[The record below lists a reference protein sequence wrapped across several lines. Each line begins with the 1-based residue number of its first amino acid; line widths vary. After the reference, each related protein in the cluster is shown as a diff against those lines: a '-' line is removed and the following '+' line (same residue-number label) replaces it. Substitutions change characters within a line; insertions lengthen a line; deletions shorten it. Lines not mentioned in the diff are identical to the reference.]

1 MRNGSMAVLTPEGK
15 QGYDSRLINYDPDLS
30 VGFPLCIGNKPLVDF
45 DRQQRHIAGGRHAQR
60 IECLPAND
68 CSTNSLLL
76 PIIFRLVI
84 PRYGGSH
91 QRQPLRAGG
100 HILSGRGIPSLMDPS
115 LHSVPLWMTK
125 RKFVVRLL
133 PTFPHLCPIFPLLL
147 PAKHG
152 THLMDLI
159 YYAELLGT
167 MVFAIS
173 GTMAAIRQDIDLFG
187 AGFTG
192 FVTAIGGGS
201 LRDIFLNLRPVWV
214 DDGNYLIAILVGVV
228 IALSFKK
235 ALEKLIRTFTLFDA
249 LGIGFFTVVGVQ
261 KSLTYGSHEI
271 AAVVLGMFSAVMGG
285 VIRDT
290 LMNETPLI
298 FRKEIYATACLSGAI
313 LFVTLH
319 YFGIDNNINAF
330 ISASVIVVI
339 RIVSVK
345 YKLSLPLVGG

>member
-1 MRNGSMAVLTPEGK
+1 
-15 QGYDSRLINYDPDLS
+15 
-30 VGFPLCIGNKPLVDF
+30 
-45 DRQQRHIAGGRHAQR
+45 
-60 IECLPAND
+60 
-68 CSTNSLLL
+68 
-76 PIIFRLVI
+76 
-84 PRYGGSH
+84 
-91 QRQPLRAGG
+91 
-100 HILSGRGIPSLMDPS
+100 
-115 LHSVPLWMTK
+115 
-125 RKFVVRLL
+125 
-133 PTFPHLCPIFPLLL
+133 
-147 PAKHG
+147 
-152 THLMDLI
+152 MDLI